1 MKLKNFN
8 LSKFNDFDDIYI
20 NKKFKFI
27 IIKNFDFNKF
37 NKNDF
42 EVNQIDE
49 LKNNYKNYKN
59 YYIIINK

>member
-1 MKLKNFN
+1 MKLKNIN
-8 LSKFNDFDDIYI
+8 LSIFNDFDFIYI

-59 YYIIINK
+59 YYIIINE

>member
-1 MKLKNFN
+1 MKLKNFD

-49 LKNNYKNYKN
+49 IKNNKNYKN
-59 YYIIINK
+59 YYIIINE

>member
-49 LKNNYKNYKN
+49 LKNNFKIYKN
-59 YYIIINK
+59 YYIINNE